1 MKIYIYSFI
10 NKLNGHRYIGK
21 TNNVERR
28 RREHKSMAFNPKVIE
43 THDCLWYKK
52 IRQYGW
58 DNFDFEILDVANEDN
73 WKEKEKY
80 WISYYNTFNGV
91 GYNTTP
97 GGDGEGYGG
106 ILSDEEVEGICY
118 LLEDNQIPQAMI
130 AIEYGVS
137 QTLVSNINCGLRYKD
152 SKRTYPIRKNYKN
165 GLGDYEILVQ
175 LLKTT
180 VLSFREIAEKLNIA
194 ESSVKK
200 INYGMMQYDD
210 NIIYPIRKFDTRVI
224 NLMEKE
230 LIFSSMSIE
239 DIAKKHNKTVKY
251 VENVNQGKTNKKD
264 LLEKLYGYPLRK

>member
-1 MKIYIYSFI
+1 MKVYIYSFI

-58 DNFDFEILDVANEDN
+58 DGFDFEILDVANEDN

-106 ILSDEEVEGICY
+106 ILSDEEVDYRSRILDEAFSDDAKHYSNFNEISDMIFNEIKS
-118 LLEDNQIPQAMI
+118 LDDAINEATLEMMTKKQN
-130 AIEYGVS
+130 
-137 QTLVSNINCGLRYKD
+137 
-152 SKRTYPIRKNYKN
+152 
-165 GLGDYEILVQ
+165 
-175 LLKTT
+175 LK
-180 VLSFREIAEKLNIA
+180 
-194 ESSVKK
+194 
-200 INYGMMQYDD
+200 
-210 NIIYPIRKFDTRVI
+210 
-224 NLMEKE
+224 
-230 LIFSSMSIE
+230 
-239 DIAKKHNKTVKY
+239 
-251 VENVNQGKTNKKD
+251 
-264 LLEKLYGYPLRK
+264 

>member
-21 TNNVERR
+21 TNNIERR
-28 RREHKSMAFNPKVIE
+28 KREHKSMAFNPKVIE

-58 DNFDFEILDVANEDN
+58 DGFDFEILDVANEDN

-152 SKRTYPIRKNYKN
+152 YKRTYPIRKNYKN
-165 GLGDYEILVQ
+165 GLGDYETLVQ

-200 INYGMMQYDD
+200 INYGMMQHDD
-210 NIIYPIRKFDTRVI
+210 NITYPIRNFDTRVI

-230 LIFSSMSIE
+230 LIFSLMSIE
-239 DIAKKHNKTVKY
+239 DIAKKHNKTVRY
-251 VENVNQGKTNKKD
+251 VESVNQGKTNKKD
-264 LLEKLYGYPLRK
+264 LLENLYGYPLRK